1 MRNRYAVPVVILV
14 FAVMVWAISVAEP
27 PGRVDPPTLSFA
39 QRDEGEHWKRV
50 IEQYYAESYR
60 PLNTTA
66 EEDLGMLQSYL
77 GEGYEITKE
86 QVEMLRCCYEQYQ
99 LSVAAVVPKQDQGSA
114 IVRPALRLD
123 DGGNYFAELV
133 LSPDGKK
140 IEGMEGPT
148 STFIAEHVAEE

>member
-1 MRNRYAVPVVILV
+1 MKSLCGLTVVFLS
-14 FAVMVWAISVAEP
+14 FAVMIWAISIAEP

-39 QRDEGEHWKRV
+39 QQDEGEHWKRV

-66 EEDLGMLQSYL
+66 EEDLGILTTYL

-86 QVEMLRCCYEQYQ
+86 QVEMLRRCYEQYQ

-148 STFIAEHVAEE
+148 FTAEHVAEE